1 MYSSLTHQ
9 HVQHGLYALH
19 CLTTNL
25 SGLDQVHD
33 RSLRVPGDFIRHYA
47 YYNACVTSAARR
59 AVDIAEREVLA
70 LRASKERTKRIK
82 ELRAQK
88 EAKLLRAQS
97 RYDTMTHIK
106 DRDVVDWWESDE
118 TIEDNVTAI
127 RVEGYEVGRFWCFA
141 DSKILPAVGC

>member
-1 MYSSLTHQ
+1 MKLAE
-9 HVQHGLYALH
+9 L
-19 CLTTNL
+19 
-25 SGLDQVHD
+25 LDQLD
-33 RSLRVPGDFIRHYA
+33 PDTRVKIGAVNGSSYFYLGSPSDFTRHYA